1 MIAAARRPRL
11 VHGHVGARHR
21 DLLIA
26 GDEAVGVG
34 LDRLREDRLDAQG
47 VAGERRA
54 GGEDFATCEHAVFLL
69 GGARVARR
77 IAGGS
82 ARLGINAKVDARVA
96 APGPLHR
103 RTRVTRPTPTAPG
116 QGGGERQP
124 SGFVA
129 KDRWIWRAG
138 ASQRLDTGEDQ
149 EYLVAVKYRPSAG
162 QFISVE
168 NQRGERSI
176 FNMMRRH
183 WPTLYFVLVTERPE
197 AGRSCFQAL
206 SFETI
211 RQGEPFRM
219 VDLIE
224 LKEFGVFAHNVVDHE
239 PLARRTLTSLTP

>member
-1 MIAAARRPRL
+1 M
-11 VHGHVGARHR
+11 
-21 DLLIA
+21 DLLEAKSRIA
-26 GDEAVGVG
+26 EALVESIFRRARYEVAPFRQGQSPLRFG
-34 LDRLREDRLDAQG
+34 REDFSPDFRL
-47 VAGERRA
+47 
-54 GGEDFATCEHAVFLL
+54 
-69 GGARVARR
+69 
-77 IAGGS
+77 
-82 ARLGINAKVDARVA
+82 
-96 APGPLHR
+96 
-103 RTRVTRPTPTAPG
+103 
-116 QGGGERQP
+116 
-124 SGFVA
+124 
-129 KDRWIWRAG
+129 
-138 ASQRLDTGEDQ
+138 SQRLDTGEDQ

-224 LKEFGVFAHNVVDHE
+224 VKEFGVFAHNVDDHE
-239 PLARRTLTSLTP
+239 ALARRIFSSLTA